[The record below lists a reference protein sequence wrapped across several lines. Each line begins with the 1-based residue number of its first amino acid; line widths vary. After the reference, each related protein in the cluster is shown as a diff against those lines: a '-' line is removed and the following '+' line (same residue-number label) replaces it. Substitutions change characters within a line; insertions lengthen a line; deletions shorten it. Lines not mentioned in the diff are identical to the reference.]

1 MMTTTTFYP
10 KHTRTLSRLAQE
22 TKLFITRYKDMVC
35 FHANE
40 EHPNLQI
47 SALSFITTANYA
59 FVTGVKLS
67 GTLHLSFGNRCH
79 TPTVK

>member
-1 MMTTTTFYP
+1 LF
-10 KHTRTLSRLAQE
+10 SR
-22 TKLFITRYKDMVC
+22 
-35 FHANE
+35 E

-47 SALSFITTANYA
+47 SALSFITTTNYA